1 MRSRLGPAGQD
12 VRTDKCSAV
21 VVYWSIGRGHLVV
34 VVRQVLVVRGDRHVL
49 VTQVGLVRRH
59 VGFIAHVQ
67 LLVHL
72 VLFLLDRLLH
82 LRHLFSSRLND
93 RLTRLTTLA
102 EQLATVVTVDV
113 GQRVGSVGVLGVF

>member
-34 VVRQVLVVRGDRHVL
+34 VVRQVLVVRCDRHVL

-59 VGFIAHVQ
+59 VWLIAHVQ
-67 LLVHL
+67 LFVHL
-72 VLFLLDRLLH
+72 VIFLLDRLLH
-82 LRHLFSSRLND
+82 L
-93 RLTRLTTLA
+93 
-102 EQLATVVTVDV
+102 
-113 GQRVGSVGVLGVF
+113 